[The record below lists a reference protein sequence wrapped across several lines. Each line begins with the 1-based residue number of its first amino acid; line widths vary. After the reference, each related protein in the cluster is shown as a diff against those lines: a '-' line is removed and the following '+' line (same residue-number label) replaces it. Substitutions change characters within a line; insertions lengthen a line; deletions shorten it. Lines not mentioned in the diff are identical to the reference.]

1 MDKISKKKAV
11 QTLLATLEER
21 KAQGLLLEGSED
33 YFEGSCDR
41 WSKVITQIANNIIED
56 KGRILDIGPWD
67 GVFCSALIK
76 LGFSA
81 SAIDWVMNG
90 EKESDPPMGKATW
103 QQLGIEWRFC
113 QIEADPIPF
122 PDNSFVGVYMGQ
134 VLEHFTYSPR
144 GPMEEIKRVL
154 KPGGILIIDVPNVGE
169 WHNFYRL
176 LRGKNILYDYK
187 KHYIDTDEE
196 PVIYKGL
203 PYFKRHNREFTPND
217 LRVLA
222 ETCGFEVVDVKYERS
237 IRHGKKGG
245 RRLEVPFSALRDL
258 IPLFRKCV
266 MLTARKPV

>member
-1 MDKISKKKAV
+1 MDRINKKKAV
-11 QTLLATLEER
+11 QALFAAFKER
-21 KAQGLLLEGSED
+21 ESQGLLLDESKD

-41 WSKVITQIANNIIED
+41 WGVVITQIINNIVED
-56 KGRILDIGPWD
+56 KGRILDIGSWD
-67 GVFCSALIK
+67 GLFCSGFIK

-81 SAIDWVMNG
+81 SAIDWVMDEDKVG
-90 EKESDPPMGKATW
+90 DPPLGKAIW

-122 PDNSFVGVYMGQ
+122 PDNSFDGVYMGQ

-144 GPMEEIKRVL
+144 KPVEEIKRVL
-154 KPGGILIIDVPNVGE
+154 KPGGILVIDVPNVGE

-187 KHYIDTDEE
+187 MHYIDIDKE
-196 PVIYKGL
+196 PVFYKGL
-203 PYFKRHNREFTPND
+203 PYFKRHNREFTPDD
-217 LRVLA
+217 LKVLA
-222 ETCGFEVVDVKYERS
+222 ETCGFEVVRVKYERS
-237 IRHGKKGG
+237 IRMRKKGF